1 MRHASSALDPV
12 LSLVSI
18 CQFTCRFVTFTLV
31 ESAQQALKTGYV
43 RCQSGQ
49 KLSIKAA
56 VTKEAFLKETE
67 GVLSDAI
74 RMQRE
79 LEGAYASKYVCLQHK
94 CIVCL
99 QLNVV

>member
-1 MRHASSALDPV
+1 MSANADPDFEPEDTMK
-12 LSLVSI
+12 
-18 CQFTCRFVTFTLV
+18 QF
-31 ESAQQALKTGYV
+31 
-43 RCQSGQ
+43 
-49 KLSIKAA
+49 KAA